1 MGIVSAPFLEDWSS
15 DPPAPLALL
24 RAEIV
29 LKISALRRVLKGGT
43 GSLDWSRKNSE
54 IKPPLYFKNQDTL
67 TGHDLSSF
75 TKYRIYYETKLP
87 VLILNQQSETAVLI
101 YEPFQTLFNEFTNS
115 PIKKF

>member
-1 MGIVSAPFLEDWSS
+1 MGIDSAPFLE
-15 DPPAPLALL
+15 
-24 RAEIV
+24 
-29 LKISALRRVLKGGT
+29 
-43 GSLDWSRKNSE
+43 DWSRKNSE

-115 PIKKF
+115 PIKKILNLKSNKLTVNDESSTMMRKR